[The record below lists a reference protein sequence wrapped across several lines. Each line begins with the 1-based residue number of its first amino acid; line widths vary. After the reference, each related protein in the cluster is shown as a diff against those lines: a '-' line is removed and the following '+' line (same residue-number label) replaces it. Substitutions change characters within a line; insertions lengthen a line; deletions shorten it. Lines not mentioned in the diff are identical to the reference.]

1 MSQSASIAG
10 LSFSGADVKAYAT
23 IPYMFFKGAYD
34 RDGGARHPG
43 LVRIKDLQTLSVSIY
58 RDVSPVRAI
67 GYRNVRGHT
76 RGTRTIAGSLI
87 FAVIDEHPLRKL
99 LDTWIYEYS
108 YDTGYWDGHN
118 FPDQIPPFNIHLVY
132 SAELPA
138 RITPEENA
146 SRRVPFPTWG
156 TLTIF
161 GVTLTNDGMVTS
173 IDDLLTENTY
183 QYVARDMHIFE
194 GYRNSRDP
202 KHSYRTSTN
211 RSGHTN
217 IADDERLNALLG
229 ATRLQSGDL
238 SAVQRQALEN
248 EISYTFERAREHIAV
263 QNPGF
268 ASGRERAEA
277 ALPARRPDRGGGGG

>member
-1 MSQSASIAG
+1 MSQSSSIAG

-23 IPYMFFKGAYD
+23 IPYIFYKGAYD
-34 RDGGARHPG
+34 REQGAEHPG
-43 LVRIKDLQTLSVSIY
+43 LVRLKDLQTLSVSIY

-87 FAVIDEHPLRKL
+87 FAVIDEHPLRRL

-108 YDTGYWDGHN
+108 YDVGYWDGHN

-138 RITPEENA
+138 KISLQEST
-146 SRRVPFPTWG
+146 SKKVPFPTHG

-173 IDDLLTENTY
+173 IEDLLTENTY

-194 GYRNSRDP
+194 GFSGSRDP
-202 KHSYRTSTN
+202 KYNRTRTRN
-211 RSGHTN
+211 NGKVDL
-217 IADDERLNALLG
+217 ADAERLNALLG
-229 ATRLQSGDL
+229 AETLQSGEL
-238 SAVQRQALEN
+238 SEGERRALER
-248 EISYTFERAREHIAV
+248 EIEWAHERARATLSV
-263 QNPGF
+263 QDPGF
-268 ASGRERAEA
+268 ASQRELAEA
-277 ALPARRPDRGGGGG
+277 AGSAKD